1 MKKQNLL
8 DSLVSGL
15 RIALQYWCDQ
25 AASQQAMEHVYVR
38 KWREEQVAADY
49 AVQIL
54 INPHGSI
61 FKVTHRHFVNGDLI
75 REESYPATYGWHS
88 NGHLIA
94 LGITR
99 YLVFDPDQKLL
110 YVEDWPENGDLS
122 LEIYEQ
128 IKQQP

>member
-8 DSLVSGL
+8 DCLLAGL
-15 RIALQYWCDQ
+15 RTAIQYWCEQ
-25 AASQQAMEHVYVR
+25 SASWQAMEHVYVR
-38 KWREEQVAADY
+38 KWREEEPAADY

-54 INPHGSI
+54 INPQGSL
-61 FKVTHRHFVNGDLI
+61 FKVTHRHFVNGDLL

-99 YLVFDPDQKLL
+99 YLVFDPANKLL
-110 YVEDWPENGDLS
+110 YIEDWPETGDPT
-122 LEIYEQ
+122 LETYEQ
-128 IKQQP
+128 IKH